1 MKMPARIVMVH
12 DDRAF
17 LDQVAFAL
25 RVEGHEVI
33 AFNEQT
39 RVTVFPRDPVMTD
52 IRITQSNG
60 ARAGVRIKV
69 TAYPEASARSEG
81 WGASLPDPL
90 TSSDV
95 VLAVRRLLP

>member
-1 MKMPARIVMVH
+1 MPARIVMVH

-17 LDQVAFAL
+17 LDQVALAL
-25 RVEGHEVI
+25 RFEGHEVV

-39 RVTVFPRDPVMTD
+39 GVTVFPRDPVMTD
-52 IRITQSNG
+52 IRITQSSG

-69 TAYPEASARSEG
+69 TAYPEASARSDG
-81 WGASLPDPL
+81 WGASLPEPL